1 VPERF
6 ELSNEASCGAVGVG
20 AGEVVAARIAVK
32 LAGREHVPGGGE
44 DRVAG
49 SGHGFGVA
57 ASSPATARRGLTSPA
72 TKQGPGVGSRRRAAD
87 HGMRY
92 SSRTIPSAVHGLKRF
107 WLACR
112 PVGCQVLGV
121 RGVE

>member
-20 AGEVVAARIAVK
+20 AGEVVTARVAVK

-49 SGHGFGVA
+49 SGHGFWSGRMVA
-57 ASSPATARRGLTSPA
+57 GYCAARIDFAGDETG
-72 TKQGPGVGSRRRAAD
+72 TWG
-87 HGMRY
+87 
-92 SSRTIPSAVHGLKRF
+92 
-107 WLACR
+107 
-112 PVGCQVLGV
+112 
-121 RGVE
+121 